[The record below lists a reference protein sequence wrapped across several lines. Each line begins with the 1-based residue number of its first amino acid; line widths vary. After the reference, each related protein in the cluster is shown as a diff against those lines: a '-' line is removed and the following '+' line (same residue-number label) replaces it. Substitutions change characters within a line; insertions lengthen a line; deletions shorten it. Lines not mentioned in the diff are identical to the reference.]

1 VSRPTVAI
9 CRTCPRDT
17 ARATAC
23 GANPDGMAVQ
33 LRSALLADCHLTG
46 EIDIMMVH
54 CLGACPRPC
63 AAALSAPGKWRLR
76 FEGLSP
82 SVLSDFVAATKVYS
96 ATGDGLLGDRGLSP
110 SLRERLGARAPP
122 PAAPQRTL

>member
-1 VSRPTVAI
+1 VPRPTVAI

-17 ARATAC
+17 ARASAD

-33 LRSALLADCHLTG
+33 LRSALLADQHLTG
-46 EIDIMMVH
+46 EIHIMMVQ
-54 CLGACPRPC
+54 CLGACRRPC

-76 FEGLSP
+76 FEGLAP
-82 SVLSDFVAATKVYS
+82 PILSDFIAATKAYK
-96 ATGDGLLGDRGLSP
+96 ATRDGLLEDCGLPP

-122 PAAPQRTL
+122 AASRQTS